1 MKKNKFRGFAAILFA
16 GVMALSGCGGGAA
29 TTDGNADT
37 GAGDAAQYVLKV
49 ATVLADSSPNAMAL
63 YNFEDN
69 LEEKSG
75 GRIDVQVYAGGV
87 LAASDEQ
94 GVEMAM
100 SGAIEMAV
108 DPAFALGKATNTP
121 EYEIFDYP
129 FIFKTREVMNEYA
142 QTDLIQALDTK
153 VQENYDLKLMGYY
166 DISWLDIGN
175 TVRPFVDPHVDGKGL
190 KIRCAMGNIWVDTM
204 QSLGPT
210 AVPMAYGEVFSA
222 LQQGTLDGVLTTASN
237 MYAGRFYEVLDYI
250 TMSDHILSVYIV
262 MVNRPFYDSLPADL
276 QTTLEECVDEFRADA
291 QKLFAEDEA
300 TLADNLRA
308 EGVEVYEFTEED
320 FTTWKEVVQPAV
332 DKNVDATLGREF
344 YEETVRLIE
353 GIEADLGI

>member
-1 MKKNKFRGFAAILFA
+1 MKKNKFRGFATMLFA
-16 GVMALSGCGGGAA
+16 GVMALSGCGGGE
-29 TTDGNADT
+29 TTT
-37 GAGDAAQYVLKV
+37 GANAEDDTQYVLKV
-49 ATVLADSSPNAMAL
+49 ATVLADTSPNAVAL
-63 YNFEDN
+63 YNFEEE
-69 LEEKSG
+69 LEKKSG
-75 GRIDVQVYAGGV
+75 GRIDVQVYTGGV

-94 GVEMAM
+94 GVEMVM

-129 FIFKTREVMNEYA
+129 FIFRTREVMNQYA
-142 QTDLIQALDTK
+142 QTDLIQGLDAK
-153 VQENYDLKLMGYY
+153 VQENYDIKLMGYY

-190 KIRCAMGNIWVDTM
+190 KIRCAMGSIWVDTM

-250 TMSDHILSVYIV
+250 TMSDHILSVYVV
-262 MVNRPFYDSLPADL
+262 MVNGPFYDSLPADL
-276 QTTLEECVDEFRADA
+276 QVTLEECVNEFRADA

-308 EGVEVYEFTEED
+308 EGVEVYEFTDDD
-320 FTTWKEVVQPAV
+320 FTIWKEVVQPAV

-344 YEETVRLIE
+344 YEETIQLIE
-353 GIEADLGI
+353 GIEVDLGV